1 MPTQAER
8 RSHTQRAIVEA
19 AYRAYELEGG
29 LDVALETIAADAG
42 VTKGAIHYHFGNR
55 LGLLAAVAVWVF
67 SELETRLEQAQ
78 ATRDV
83 AVYLTALLQ
92 AQASAQGRILYTI
105 GDTLAQAGELQP
117 IDPFDYLRE
126 RLQGLGVAPHAQV
139 TAAAVYQF
147 GRQLAYGLS
156 EPCEIDAMVGA
167 LRDSGVL
174 DGRPRTIQ
182 PSAG

>member
-8 RSHTQRAIVEA
+8 RTQTQRAIVEA
-19 AYRAYELEGG
+19 AYRAYELEGS
-29 LDVALETIAADAG
+29 LDVALESIAADAG

-67 SELETRLEQAQ
+67 TELEAQLEQAQ

-83 AVYLTALLQ
+83 AVYIRALLE
-92 AQASAQGRILYTI
+92 AQASARGRILYTI
-105 GDTLAQAGELQP
+105 GDTLAQAGALQP

-126 RLQGLGVAPHAQV
+126 RLRRLGVGPHALV

-156 EPCEIDAMVGA
+156 ETHQIDAMVEA
-167 LRDSGVL
+167 LRGSGVL
-174 DGRPRTIQ
+174 SPQKPLPG
-182 PSAG
+182 G